1 MAPMSTALLTLLPF
15 TAVII
20 HETVLRRVEIDHLAL
35 PILGVSSIGYL
46 GFTYFAGFLTAAT
59 LFLTFWSSLW
69 IYIALYR
76 IFFHPLRRYPGP
88 LGASLSKW
96 YAVYSVVK
104 SRWRYYRVQQDLQK
118 QYGDYVRT
126 GPRELTIFDPE
137 ALQALLGSQSKTSKG
152 PFYDIL
158 DKSLHLNR
166 DRIWHRQR
174 RNLWDNAF
182 KKSLPHATPQIED
195 ICDQLLD
202 RLRSAAGKSVPL
214 LETMTYFSYD
224 VMSAFAFGKPMGF
237 TAGESS
243 AAAEYVLNTLT
254 ESLSAMGIMY
264 HMPWLVNALAVL
276 TSLAGPMKDWT
287 DWSVNQVEAR
297 MAVSQMP
304 TSPA

>member
-1 MAPMSTALLTLLPF
+1 MSTALLTVLPL

-20 HETVLRRVEIDHLAL
+20 HETVLRRVEIDHLTL
-35 PILGVSSIGYL
+35 PILAVSSIGYL
-46 GFTYFAGFLTAAT
+46 GFTYFVGFLSAAT

-76 IFFHPLRRYPGP
+76 VFFHPLRTYPGP

-96 YAVYSVVK
+96 YAVNSVVK
-104 SRWRYYRVQQDLQK
+104 TRWHYYRVQQDLQK

-166 DRIWHRQR
+166 DRMWHRQR

-182 KKSLPHATPQIED
+182 KKSLPHATPQIEY

-202 RLRSAAGKSVPL
+202 RLRNAAGKSVPL

-224 VMSAFAFGKPMGF
+224 VMSALAFGKPMGF

-243 AAAEYVLNTLT
+243 AAAEHVLNTLT
-254 ESLSAMGIMY
+254 QSLSATGIMY
-264 HMPWLVNALAVL
+264 HMPWLMNALAVL

-287 DWSVNQVEAR
+287 DWSVSQVEAR